1 MYNIIITEI
10 LKGDKIYILN
20 ISCAIDIHTIHR
32 QNSTAN
38 RTKINKATK

>member
-20 ISCAIDIHTIHR
+20 TSCAIDIHTTNR

-38 RTKINKATK
+38 RTKIHGTTK